1 MSRVSSLRV
10 LLHLSI
16 RSLFSHW
23 IKTLI
28 VGGIMFF
35 GTLLLVVGL
44 SLLDSLES
52 AMQRSVTG
60 SVTGH
65 FQVQSAQGQDDLAI
79 FGGQVTGQ
87 DIGEILNFA
96 PIKAALSK
104 VENVKAVVPMGTV
117 QVTVFGRND
126 FDRVLESLRGAVQR
140 KDQEAIDGNKQT
152 LLQLADLLLSDMR
165 NRQAVLSDQEE
176 IAAKIA
182 KVERIKTP
190 EFWAGFAQDP
200 ERALRALDTEVAP
213 LASDGQMYYL
223 RTLGTDMPLF
233 ANSFD
238 RFELVEGTAVP
249 DGHRG
254 LLLNQGYRER
264 WLKHFVAR
272 GFDELKKGLDE
283 GRTIATDDALKTRT
297 NQNQRQSS
305 RILYQLSP
313 KDAAALAV
321 ELRTFLDQPPSADL
335 ASLLNSFLA
344 LDDANFKSRYD
355 FFYKTIAPMIRLY
368 ELPLGSTITLRAVT
382 RNGYFKAVNVKVYGI
397 YKFKGLEDSALAG
410 VFNIIDLMSFRDLY
424 GLMTDDQRA
433 ELAGLRDEVGVEEV
447 SRDNAEDA
455 LFGGAEDSP
464 TPSTPPDPSKPR
476 LSDDPSKVIAAAGIA
491 DIDKPFTQQEVD
503 EGLVMHAA
511 IVLKDPELLDETAE
525 ALQKSIDD
533 NKLDLKLIDWQSASG
548 LVGQFV
554 TVIRAVLYVA
564 IIIIF
569 LVALII
575 INNAMLMAT
584 MDRIGE
590 IGTMRA
596 IGAQRSFVL
605 LMVMFETLV
614 LGLTAGGAGALV
626 GVGIVYALGSA
637 GISAGGV
644 DVLVFLFSGPRLYPT
659 VGLSQIL
666 TGLVVIVFVSLG
678 STLYP
683 ARIATKVQPT
693 EAMRTKE

>member
-464 TPSTPPDPSKPR
+464 TPSTTPDPSKPR